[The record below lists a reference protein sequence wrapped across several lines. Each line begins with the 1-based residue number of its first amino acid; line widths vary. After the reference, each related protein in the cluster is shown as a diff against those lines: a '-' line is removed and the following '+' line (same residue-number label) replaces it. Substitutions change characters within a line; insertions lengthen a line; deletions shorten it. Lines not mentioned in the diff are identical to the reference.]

1 MKSFLTNALLALL
14 ALVGAMFLMVKA
26 LDASE
31 QEDCWRVQ
39 RQHDAGYPVTVPEWC
54 AANK

>member
-1 MKSFLTNALLALL
+1 MKSFLTNAAVLAVT
-14 ALVGAMFLMVKA
+14 LVGFAFLMSKM

-31 QEDCWRVQ
+31 KEDCWRMR

-54 AANK
+54 EGK

>member
-14 ALVGAMFLMVKA
+14 ALVVAVFVMDKA

-54 AANK
+54 AAK

>member
-1 MKSFLTNALLALL
+1 MKSFLTNAALLVL

-54 AANK
+54 AAK